1 MPPLAPLAQALY
13 SVPMK
18 YSVLPSKGLNQG
30 LCNLIS
36 DSFSPYKSTYRQI
49 LLSLIFSLKQMQ
61 TSAKARAKTM
71 MLNKTEIIGVIP
83 ATFLYHV
90 WVMLLVW
97 ETYGGFHFYVLNTVV
112 EVF

>member
-1 MPPLAPLAQALY
+1 
-13 SVPMK
+13 
-18 YSVLPSKGLNQG
+18 
-30 LCNLIS
+30 
-36 DSFSPYKSTYRQI
+36 
-49 LLSLIFSLKQMQ
+49 
-61 TSAKARAKTM
+61 M